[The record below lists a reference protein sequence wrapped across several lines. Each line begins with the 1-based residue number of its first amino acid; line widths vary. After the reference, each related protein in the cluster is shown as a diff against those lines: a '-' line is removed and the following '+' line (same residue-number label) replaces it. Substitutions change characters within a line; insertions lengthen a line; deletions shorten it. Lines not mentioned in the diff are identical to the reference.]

1 MQYMVDTHLNARV
14 TSLVG
19 YTVHRGIGEMLQM
32 LADAVTHKSV

>member
-19 YTVHRGIGEMLQM
+19 YTVHRGREMLQT
-32 LADAVTHKSV
+32 LADTVTHKSV